1 MDDAS
6 LAGEWTFPTIAI
18 AGQFTP
24 SVQKVDNP
32 TPHDLVQSNPL
43 FPLLLRT
50 RSSES
55 QVIYKHQNLTLC
67 PHPIPTARGILSDR
81 ASPTDRADHTRPE
94 STRRHRESKRVIK
107 LPTLLPVTSATIKP
121 ETPLLASTAGGMT
134 KICTRWDRQTD
145 FGTMRLDALGVY
157 LEWASPFLV
166 TEDKERWGGFVY

>member
-18 AGQFTP
+18 AGRFAP

-50 RSSES
+50 RSSEP
-55 QVIYKHQNLTLC
+55 QVIYKHQNLTLS

-107 LPTLLPVTSATIKP
+107 LPTLLPLTSATIKP

-134 KICTRWDRQTD
+134 KI
-145 FGTMRLDALGVY
+145 
-157 LEWASPFLV
+157 
-166 TEDKERWGGFVY
+166 

>member
-32 TPHDLVQSNPL
+32 TPHDLVQSNLL

-55 QVIYKHQNLTLC
+55 QVIYKHQNLTLY
-67 PHPIPTARGILSDR
+67 PHPIPTARVSYQIVPLPLIERTIPGLSQRD
-81 ASPTDRADHTRPE
+81 ATE
-94 STRRHRESKRVIK
+94 SQR
-107 LPTLLPVTSATIKP
+107 
-121 ETPLLASTAGGMT
+121 G
-134 KICTRWDRQTD
+134 
-145 FGTMRLDALGVY
+145 
-157 LEWASPFLV
+157 
-166 TEDKERWGGFVY
+166 